1 MTPTSNVNGT
11 VRAEIDSRAREFRS
25 LSANTTYTF
34 RRGSVTSG
42 WTQRF
47 VVEGLNFAPGRDLN
61 FASNLRTLDNRV
73 GGSYSFNLDAATGTM
88 RNQTFS
94 GYYNAQ
100 CCGIAVQYQRFDFG
114 GLSPI
119 PADKRFFVSFTL
131 AGLGSF
137 SPFDGA
143 LGAQQR

>member
-1 MTPTSNVNGT
+1 
-11 VRAEIDSRAREFRS
+11 
-25 LSANTTYTF
+25 
-34 RRGSVTSG
+34 
-42 WTQRF
+42 
-47 VVEGLNFAPGRDLN
+47 VEGVNFAPGRDLS

-73 GGSYSFNLDAATGTM
+73 GGAYSFNLDAATGTM
-88 RNQTFS
+88 RNQTVS

-100 CCGIAVQYQRFDFG
+100 CCGIAVQYQRFDYGVF
-114 GLSPI
+114 SPI